1 MDVIVTKETDTPR
14 IKTKV
19 RLEWSEISN
28 MGSSPRWNCG
38 VGKGAVL
45 LLLQRERGHRDT
57 RIKEIKKQKQNKKPK
72 NMEAKAL
79 QTI

>member
-1 MDVIVTKETDTPR
+1 MDVTITKETDTPR
-14 IKTKV
+14 TKTKA
-19 RLEWSEISN
+19 RPEWSEISN
-28 MGSSPRWNCG
+28 MGSSPHGNWG

-57 RIKEIKKQKQNKKPK
+57 RIKEIKKTKQNKKPK